1 MPNTLNS
8 VNSSVQDSVS
18 AGPFD
23 PLSVRPDFPI
33 LSTAAFPGGPPLV
46 YLDNGATTQK
56 PRQVIDAISRYYE
69 AQNANIHRGVYRLS
83 QVATELYESAR
94 RKVAVFLNAADDRE
108 CLFVRGTTEGI
119 NLVAGCW
126 GRTNLKAGDE
136 VLVSTLE
143 HHSNIVPWQIACE
156 MVGAKLRVIP
166 INDAGELDLA
176 EYGKLLSERTKFVAV
191 THLSNALGTVNDVK
205 AMAAMA
211 HRVGAKILVDG
222 AQWVAH
228 APTDVRDLDADF
240 YVFSGHKLFGPTG
253 IGVLYGKR
261 ELLEAMPP
269 YMGGGDM
276 IETVT
281 FEKTTYAPLPNKF
294 EAGTPDIAGA
304 VGLGAAIDYVTG
316 VGLADVM
323 PHEKDLLDY
332 ATDLLSDVDGL
343 RIVGTAA
350 NKGSVVSFVMDG
362 VSSLDVGTR
371 LDHEGVAVRTG
382 HHCCMPLMSRLGVT
396 STARASF
403 AMYNTREDIDALAAA
418 LKKVRATSANKPRAV
433 SVPATDGV
441 AAANGEATSASS
453 GASGG
458 LAFPEAAA
466 ASPDAAADELVDL
479 FDFLPDWTERYE
491 HLINLGTKL
500 LPLPAA
506 LKTDGTRV
514 HGCQSVVH
522 LFARPNP
529 AEPSRLD
536 FLADSDADVVRGLIA
551 LLQSVFAGQRAADI
565 AAFDVEG
572 FFKRLGLDQHLT
584 SGRRNGLAGMV
595 KRVKEQADKIVARQK

>member
-1 MPNTLNS
+1 MTVAAAPS
-8 VNSSVQDSVS
+8 PSAVQPSL
-18 AGPFD
+18 GKPFD
-23 PLSVRPDFPI
+23 PRRVRADFPI
-33 LSTAAFPGGPPLV
+33 LATDAYPGGPPLV
-46 YLDNGATTQK
+46 FLDNGATTQK

-69 AQNANIHRGVYRLS
+69 SQNANIHRGVYRLS

-94 RKVAVFLNAADDRE
+94 RKVAAFINAADEKE
-108 CLFVRGTTEGI
+108 CVFVRGTTEGI

-126 GRTNLKAGDE
+126 GRTNLTAGDE

-176 EYGKLLSERTKFVAV
+176 EYGKLLNGRTKFVAV

-205 AMAAMA
+205 TMAAMA
-211 HRVGAKILVDG
+211 HRVGAKVLVDG

-228 APTDVRDLDADF
+228 APTDVRDIDADF

-253 IGVLYGKR
+253 IGVLYGKW

-276 IETVT
+276 IESVT
-281 FEKTTYAPLPNKF
+281 FEKSTYAALPNKF

-304 VGLGAAIDYVTG
+304 VGLGAAVDYVSA
-316 VGLADVM
+316 VGLASVM
-323 PHEKDLLDY
+323 PHEKALLDH
-332 ATDLLSDVDGL
+332 ATKLLSAIPGV

-350 NKGSVVSFVMDG
+350 NKGSVVSFVMEG
-362 VSSLDVGTR
+362 VSSLDIGTR

-382 HHCCMPLMSRLGVT
+382 HHCCMPLMARMKVS

-403 AMYNTREDIDALAAA
+403 AMYNTREDVDALAAA
-418 LKKVRATSANKPRAV
+418 LEKVRRAGSAKPRATAAPE
-433 SVPATDGV
+433 PATATAGGMAAKAS
-441 AAANGEATSASS
+441 AAAATGDGQTAT
-453 GASGG
+453 A
-458 LAFPEAAA
+458 LAFPKPAAG
-466 ASPDAAADELVDL
+466 SPAEAADELADF

-491 HLINLGTKL
+491 ALIGLGAKL
-500 LPLPAA
+500 PPMPAA
-506 LKTDGTRV
+506 LKTDATRV

-522 LFARPNP
+522 LYARPN
-529 AEPSRLD
+529 AADPSRLD

-551 LLQSVFAGQRAADI
+551 LLQKVFAGQRAADVL
-565 AAFDVEG
+565 AFDVGG
-572 FFKRLGLDQHLT
+572 FFRRLGLDQHRQHAERMAAV
-584 SGRRNGLAGMV
+584 GR
-595 KRVKEQADKIVARQK
+595 

>member
-1 MPNTLNS
+1 MTAIVPDLHRAA
-8 VNSSVQDSVS
+8 VK
-18 AGPFD
+18 PFD
-23 PLSVRPDFPI
+23 PLTVRPDFPI
-33 LSTAAFPGGPPLV
+33 LTAAAFPGGPPLV

-69 AQNANIHRGVYRLS
+69 AQNANIHRGIYRLS
-83 QVATELYESAR
+83 QLATELYESAR
-94 RKVAVFLNAADDRE
+94 RKVAAFLNAADERE
-108 CLFVRGTTEGI
+108 CIFVRGTTEGI

-176 EYGKLLSERTKFVAV
+176 AYEKLLSERTKFVAV

-211 HRVGAKILVDG
+211 HRVGAKVLVDG

-228 APTDVRDLDADF
+228 APTDVQDIDADF

-276 IETVT
+276 IESVT
-281 FEKTTYAPLPNKF
+281 FEKTTYAPLPSKF

-304 VGLGAAIDYVTG
+304 VGLAAAVDYVTA
-316 VGLADVM
+316 VGLAAVM

-332 ATDLLSDVDGL
+332 ATGLLADVGGV
-343 RIVGTAA
+343 RVVGTAA

-362 VSSLDVGTR
+362 VSSLDIGTR

-382 HHCCMPLMSRLGVT
+382 HHCCQPLMARLGVT

-403 AMYNTREDIDALAAA
+403 AMYNTRADIDALAAA
-418 LKKVRATSANKPRAV
+418 VRKVRQSAAAKPRPATVPV
-433 SVPATDGV
+433 SVAGGGHGTGTATTPGNGQAKQV
-441 AAANGEATSASS
+441 A
-453 GASGG
+453 
-458 LAFPEAAA
+458 LAFPKPAA
-466 ASPDAAADELVDL
+466 ASPAEAADELVEF

-491 HLINLGTKL
+491 HLIGLGAKL
-500 LPLPAA
+500 LPMPAE
-506 LKTDGTRV
+506 LKTDATRV

-522 LFARPNP
+522 LYARPDP
-529 AEPSRLD
+529 AHLDRLD

-551 LLQSVFAGQRAADI
+551 LLQQVFAGQRAADI
-565 AAFDVEG
+565 AAFDVEV
-572 FFKRLGLDQHLT
+572 FFRRLGLDQHLT

-595 KRVKEQADKIVARQK
+595 QRVKQHAERMTAAGAH